1 MTSQNTEG
9 GVMGVTTD
17 YERVPR
23 FMSDDADL
31 WAGSRLLW
39 ARTTIYKRIADL

>member
-1 MTSQNTEG
+1 
-9 GVMGVTTD
+9 MGVTTD

-39 ARTTIYKRIADL
+39 ARTTIYKRHCRSMSAACEL